1 MNQFWVFGPWSS
13 VPPMALPL
21 KGLPGQCTAA
31 AAAAAAT
38 AALRRGTSTEGGL
51 GNGGLRGWSLVSG
64 LQLLVDYNYL
74 ITLFVAHM
82 HTV

>member
-38 AALRRGTSTEGGL
+38 AALRRGTSMEGGL
-51 GNGGLRGWSLVSG
+51 GNGGLRGWSLVFG
-64 LQLLVDYNYL
+64 LQLLVDYNL